1 MTIKDIAQ
9 LSGCGVATVSRV
21 LNNHPDVSEET
32 RQRVLAVVAEQGFEP
47 NRNARRLKQQA
58 GTGISIIVRGKHNI
72 LFADLV
78 ERLQSALRGAERD
91 TSIHFLDEEDDEVAY
106 ACRLCRER
114 KPPGII
120 FLGGDLSHFQAQ
132 FQCVSTPSLL
142 LTNCARELGF
152 PNLSSLT
159 TDDEAAAY
167 AAIAF
172 LAGRGH
178 QAIGVLGSWQRSQI
192 GCRRMRGCRRACRDL
207 GLDFDPAVQGEAC
220 RYSLS
225 GGYEAAKALL
235 ERCPNL
241 TALFAASDVIA
252 LGAVRAIQ
260 DMGGRVPEDV
270 SVIGFDG
277 IAFTNY
283 VNPRLATVRQDIQYM
298 ARRGVEVLLGSMEGG
313 APFHE
318 TVPFRLETG
327 ESVAQV

>member
-1 MTIKDIAQ
+1 M
-9 LSGCGVATVSRV
+9 L
-21 LNNHPDVSEET
+21 
-32 RQRVLAVVAEQGFEP
+32 
-47 NRNARRLKQQA
+47 
-58 GTGISIIVRGKHNI
+58 
-72 LFADLV
+72 
-78 ERLQSALRGAERD
+78 
-91 TSIHFLDEEDDEVAY
+91 
-106 ACRLCRER
+106 
-114 KPPGII
+114 
-120 FLGGDLSHFQAQ
+120 
-132 FQCVSTPSLL
+132 
-142 LTNCARELGF
+142 
-152 PNLSSLT
+152 
-159 TDDEAAAY
+159 
-167 AAIAF
+167 
-172 LAGRGH
+172 
-178 QAIGVLGSWQRSQI
+178 
-192 GCRRMRGCRRACRDL
+192 GCRRACRDL

-225 GGYEAAKALL
+225 GGYEATKTLL

-277 IAFTNY
+277 IDFTNY

>member
-159 TDDEAAAY
+159 TDDEAAAC
-167 AAIAF
+167 AAIHF

-178 QAIGVLGSWQRSQI
+178 RAIFVLGSWKRSQI
-192 GCRRMRGCRRACRDL
+192 ACRRMLGCRRACRDL

-225 GGYEAAKALL
+225 GGYEATKTLL
-235 ERCPNL
+235 EQIGR
-241 TALFAASDVIA
+241 ASC
-252 LGAVRAIQ
+252 RE
-260 DMGGRVPEDV
+260 RV
-270 SVIGFDG
+270 
-277 IAFTNY
+277 
-283 VNPRLATVRQDIQYM
+283 
-298 ARRGVEVLLGSMEGG
+298 
-313 APFHE
+313 
-318 TVPFRLETG
+318 
-327 ESVAQV
+327 